1 MVSHWLKE
9 ITAIADVEGVL
20 LASNTGEIIEN
31 SAIYLDRSQ
40 LKQIASRVLK
50 IMAAHDLDKRSVR
63 EVELIW
69 EDYRILAMGAKSFVL
84 IIFCT
89 STKTISLL
97 RITMNVVI
105 AHLLEDK
112 KSIKQI
118 KKYASEKRNVLESR
132 DLEQLEINFISKL
145 Q

>member
-1 MVSHWLKE
+1 
-9 ITAIADVEGVL
+9 
-20 LASNTGEIIEN
+20 
-31 SAIYLDRSQ
+31 
-40 LKQIASRVLK
+40 
-50 IMAAHDLDKRSVR
+50 
-63 EVELIW
+63 
-69 EDYRILAMGAKSFVL
+69 
-84 IIFCT
+84 
-89 STKTISLL
+89 
-97 RITMNVVI
+97 MNVVI